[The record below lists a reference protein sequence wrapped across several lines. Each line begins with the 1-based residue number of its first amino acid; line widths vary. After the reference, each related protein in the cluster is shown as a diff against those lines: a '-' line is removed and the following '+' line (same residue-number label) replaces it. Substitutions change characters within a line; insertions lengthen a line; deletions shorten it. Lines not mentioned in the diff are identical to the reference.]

1 MRRSCFVV
9 PKALDR
15 SITTAP
21 AKSFLAKTSFQFS
34 ISDCCKLNLFYITQT
49 IDRYLCNHL
58 FTFASVL
65 RRLVKC

>member
-1 MRRSCFVV
+1 MRRSCFVA

-34 ISDCCKLNLFYITQT
+34 ISDCCELKPFLYHTN
-49 IDRYLCNHL
+49 DR
-58 FTFASVL
+58 
-65 RRLVKC
+65 